1 MRAASNRRIAG
12 RAPTLKPQL
21 ESASWVGRRRWDL
34 SFQSGETIV
43 LPEGEGDAK
52 TALAKFAEMDKSAG
66 LLGRGIK
73 RFDLR
78 IPGKMI
84 VRLPR
89 APASRSVPTTPQ
101 RKLIPTD
108 MAAPT
113 QQPLITALDI
123 GSSKVSALIV
133 TRDDDGRLR
142 VLGTGQRES
151 RGVKRGYVT
160 DMEASEVAVR
170 EAVEI
175 AERMS
180 GVTIDDVW
188 ASFGAG
194 GLVSDIANV
203 EVELG
208 GHQVEQSDIDELLAA
223 ASARSTAAAR
233 SCSTPTR
240 RSTRSTGSKGVKHP
254 IGLHADRL
262 GVDIHVVAADPAPLA
277 QHRLR
282 HPLGASRR
290 EGDRRL
296 AGRRGAGLPDRE
308 ERELGVALV
317 ELGAEVTNVSLHAGG
332 MLVGLRSIPLG
343 AKDITDDIACA
354 FGVQRRDAERLKCF
368 YGSAMTSPRDN
379 HEMIDATP
387 IGAEDGAEPT
397 RITRAQLMT
406 VIRQQVEELTGQ
418 IDAAL
423 KWLGFTG
430 PVGRQVVLTGGGA
443 ELKNIADYMQGVLG
457 RAVRVGRPRTITGL
471 PEAHSGPAFS
481 TLVGL
486 AMLAGSASGDIRD
499 IAQRTARARPK
510 RRAGSSGA

>member
-1 MRAASNRRIAG
+1 
-12 RAPTLKPQL
+12 
-21 ESASWVGRRRWDL
+21 
-34 SFQSGETIV
+34 
-43 LPEGEGDAK
+43 
-52 TALAKFAEMDKSAG
+52 
-66 LLGRGIK
+66 
-73 RFDLR
+73 
-78 IPGKMI
+78 
-84 VRLPR
+84 
-89 APASRSVPTTPQ
+89 
-101 RKLIPTD
+101 

-113 QQPLITALDI
+113 PQNLVTALDI

-142 VLGTGQRES
+142 VLGSGQRES

-170 EAVEI
+170 EAVES

-180 GVTIDDVW
+180 QVTIDDVW

-194 GLVSDIANV
+194 GLVSDVANV

-208 GHQVEQSDIDELLAA
+208 GHQVEQSDIDELLRGGK
-223 ASARSTAAAR
+223 SAINSGGRTVLHAHPALY
-233 SCSTPTR
+233 TID
-240 RSTRSTGSKGVKHP
+240 GVEGVKHP

-262 GVDIHVVAADPAPLA
+262 GVDIHVVAADPAPLRNLDYVIRSA
-277 QHRLR
+277 H
-282 HPLGASRR
+282 LGVRAIVASPVAAA
-290 EGDRRL
+290 L
-296 AGRRGAGLPDRE
+296 ACLTPE

-379 HEMIDATP
+379 HEMIEANQM
-387 IGAEDGAEPT
+387 GAEEGDEPT

-406 VIRQQVEELTGQ
+406 VIRQQVETLTGQ

-423 KWLGFTG
+423 KSLGFTG

-457 RAVRVGRPRTITGL
+457 RAVRVGRPRSITGL
-471 PEAHSGPAFS
+471 PDAHSGPAFA

-486 AMLAGSASGDIRD
+486 AMLASGGSGDIRD
-499 IAQRTARARPK
+499 LALGSTVERK
-510 RRAGSSGA
+510 SSGGFVARLMNALKQGY

>member
-1 MRAASNRRIAG
+1 
-12 RAPTLKPQL
+12 
-21 ESASWVGRRRWDL
+21 
-34 SFQSGETIV
+34 
-43 LPEGEGDAK
+43 
-52 TALAKFAEMDKSAG
+52 
-66 LLGRGIK
+66 
-73 RFDLR
+73 
-78 IPGKMI
+78 
-84 VRLPR
+84 
-89 APASRSVPTTPQ
+89 
-101 RKLIPTD
+101 

-113 QQPLITALDI
+113 QHPLITALDI
-123 GSSKVSALIV
+123 GSSKVSALII

-142 VLGTGQRES
+142 VLGSGQRES

-160 DMEASEVAVR
+160 DMESSEVAVR
-170 EAVEI
+170 EAVES

-180 GVTIDDVW
+180 QVTIDDVW

-194 GLVSDIANV
+194 GLVSDVANV

-208 GHQVEQSDIDELLAA
+208 GHQVEQSDIEELLRGGKAA
-223 ASARSTAAAR
+223 IHSGERTVLHAHPALYTID
-233 SCSTPTR
+233 
-240 RSTRSTGSKGVKHP
+240 GVEGVKHP

-262 GVDIHVVAADPAPLA
+262 GVDIHVVAADPAPLRNLDFVIRSA
-277 QHRLR
+277 H
-282 HPLGASRR
+282 LGVTAIVASPVAAA
-290 EGDRRL
+290 L
-296 AGRRGAGLPDRE
+296 ACLTTE

-379 HEMIDATP
+379 HEMIEANLM
-387 IGAEDGAEPT
+387 GAEDGDEPT

-406 VIRQQVEELTGQ
+406 VIRQQVESLTSQ

-423 KWLGFTG
+423 KSLGFTG

-457 RAVRVGRPRTITGL
+457 RAVRVGRPRSITGL
-471 PEAHSGPAFS
+471 PDAHSGPAFA

-486 AMLAGSASGDIRD
+486 AMLASGVSGDIRD
-499 IAQRTARARPK
+499 IALGQTVDRKPSGGLVARLMSALK
-510 RRAGSSGA
+510 QGY